1 MLWKR
6 RAYLNIYYSILF
18 CLPKY
23 MSAFNRKLQKPFC
36 LLDLGFSGQAQLYM
50 NAEVGILQVQDMYV
64 K

>member
-1 MLWKR
+1 
-6 RAYLNIYYSILF
+6 
-18 CLPKY
+18 